1 MPFKHT
7 ESVRHKFKKGRYKVK
22 NWEEYNESLCRRG
35 DVTFWFSEEA
45 IESWTP
51 EKTGKKGR
59 PRIYSD
65 MAIETGLSLRM
76 VFHLGLRQT
85 EGFMKSVGRLLQV
98 DIPIPDY
105 STLSDR
111 CDGLKMQSLSQSL
124 QPGSHVIVDS
134 SGLKVYGAG
143 EWHQVKHNLKK
154 RRVWNKLHL
163 AVDEKHQV
171 IAATLTTFRESDES
185 QVPVLLDQLEA
196 PFETFM
202 ADGAYDGKPTY
213 EAIEKVN
220 PQARIIIPP
229 PKNAVISENAKG
241 AVLQRNQHIQM
252 IQEHGVREWQRKTG
266 YGLRSHSELA
276 FFRYKKIIGP
286 SMRARALPRQK
297 TEATIGCSV
306 LNKMVGLGMP
316 VSIKVS

>member
-7 ESVRHKFKKGRYKVK
+7 EAVRHKFKKGRYKVK
-22 NWEEYNESLCRRG
+22 NWPKYNESLCRRG

-45 IESWTP
+45 IEGWTP

-85 EGFMKSVGRLLQV
+85 EGFMQSVGQLLQV

-111 CDGLKMQSLSQSL
+111 SDNLIMQSLSRSL
-124 QPGSHVIVDS
+124 QPSSHIIVDS

-163 AVDEKHQV
+163 GVDEKHQ
-171 IAATLTTFRESDES
+171 IITATLTTHHESDES
-185 QVPVLLDQLEA
+185 QVPPLLDQLEA
-196 PFETFM
+196 PFDTFV

-213 EAIEKVN
+213 EAIEHVN
-220 PQARIIIPP
+220 PHARIIIPP
-229 PKNAVISENAKG
+229 PSNAVISEKAEG
-241 AVLQRNQHIQM
+241 ALLQRNQHIQM
-252 IQEHGVREWQRKTG
+252 IQEEGMMEWQRKMG
-266 YGLRSHSELA
+266 YGLRSYSELA

-286 SMRARALPRQK
+286 NMRARTLPRQK
-297 TEATIGCSV
+297 TEAMIGCSI
-306 LNKMVGLGMP
+306 LNKMTSLGMP
-316 VSIKVS
+316 VSVRVS